1 MLPFSEP
8 CERNKD
14 AILDIL
20 KRVFDDRTSVLEIGS
35 GTGQH
40 ACYFAQNLPYLNWQ
54 PTDFG
59 DYLPGL
65 EARLNLS
72 DLPNLPTAIELD
84 VRTGDVP
91 QGGFDAVFSANTL
104 HIMSADAV
112 ECVFSLVGKVLETGG
127 LLAVYGPF
135 NYNGVYSSESN
146 QRFDVWL
153 KSQNPESAIRDFE
166 WVDSLAKE
174 AGFEFLEDNVMPA
187 NNQLL
192 VWRKRGGAIDA
203 IPKK

>member
-1 MLPFSEP
+1 M
-8 CERNKD
+8 
-14 AILDIL
+14 
-20 KRVFDDRTSVLEIGS
+20 
-35 GTGQH
+35 
-40 ACYFAQNLPYLNWQ
+40 
-54 PTDFG
+54 
-59 DYLPGL
+59 
-65 EARLNLS
+65 
-72 DLPNLPTAIELD
+72 
-84 VRTGDVP
+84 P